1 MEAHHDAGLERVAR
15 IVDRVGLHEPAR
27 FARRVD
33 DGVLRI
39 VGPFL
44 GAAHR
49 IVPDDLLRL
58 RARREKVVD
67 EVETVLEFLRRTGL
81 HVDLEGARRLRAV
94 PGRFKVDGRRA
105 DLVGFGL
112 FFALSL
118 EDARVAHFDRVHVVG
133 VEAPDGNSAVGEKGL
148 RPHVVADFLTALF
161 RNDAHRRLRE
171 DVAAV
176 ADHGRERR
184 DVVWIDD
191 DRAEF
196 ALDDPVDLRA
206 RGTARGHDGK
216 GQGKRER
223 RGQKGLFAVHVDSLG
238 ICFYDADR
246 SYLPAGMPNTV
257 LPMFGAPATFP
268 MITVGPRQ
276 RLTANLRVGTSRL
289 GERFLM

>member
-15 IVDRVGLHEPAR
+15 IVDRVGFHEPAR

-67 EVETVLEFLRRTGL
+67 EIETVLEFLRRTGL

-176 ADHGRERR
+176 ADHGRQRR
-184 DVVWIDD
+184 DVVGIDD

-206 RGTARGHDGK
+206 GSAARSHDGK
-216 GQGKRER
+216 GQGESDRN
-223 RGQKGLFAVHVDSLG
+223 GQKGFFAVHEDSLE
-238 ICFYDADR
+238 CVFCDAGR
-246 SYLPAGMPNTV
+246 SILPVGLPPTV
-257 LPMFGAPATFP
+257 LPMCGAPATF
-268 MITVGPRQ
+268 
-276 RLTANLRVGTSRL
+276 L
-289 GERFLM
+289 